1 MTFIDKNQINELTSR
16 LDISDD
22 KLNHKD
28 TYFYRFNRR
37 ISTHLIKEKF
47 LTGNSIS
54 IFIKTT
60 NFQNLKYFIKDV
72 KIFYLKEKIK
82 KSLKSKKIT
91 SGKSLSKKI
100 GFGLK
105 KNLLNFIYSFFD
117 FKQQLIV
124 ANVSRRFK
132 NAYGE
137 VSKIIYSKNI
147 EMHFKAKSD
156 IFSWCNEKYFTVDV
170 SSEID
175 SCKVRSFS
183 IELASFDQGNG
194 LIEDLSWI

>member
-1 MTFIDKNQINELTSR
+1 MTFIDKNQINELTSW
-16 LDISDD
+16 LEISDD

-170 SSEID
+170 
-175 SCKVRSFS
+175 
-183 IELASFDQGNG
+183 
-194 LIEDLSWI
+194 